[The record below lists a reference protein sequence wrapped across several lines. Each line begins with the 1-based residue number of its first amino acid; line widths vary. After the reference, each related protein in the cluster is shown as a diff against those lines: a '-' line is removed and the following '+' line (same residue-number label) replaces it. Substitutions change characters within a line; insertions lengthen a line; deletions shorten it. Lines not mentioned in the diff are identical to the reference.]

1 MKQIQ
6 LDTSII
12 DLLFENKNYVYSLL
26 YHDSEQDILFTKL
39 SHFKYL
45 SQFYVLFPAQLLD
58 SNSLIKIDTNFYTFN
73 KSNKKITKVD
83 LSNRSMFI

>member
-26 YHDSEQDILFTKL
+26 YRSEQDILFTN
-39 SHFKYL
+39 YL
-45 SQFYVLFPAQLLD
+45 F
-58 SNSLIKIDTNFYTFN
+58 
-73 KSNKKITKVD
+73 
-83 LSNRSMFI
+83 